1 MSLHLYNR
9 RTILKAGATSLAL
22 PFMESLGMAQVAS
35 VAKAA
40 SAAAPKRFLFIGCG
54 YGFTKHSFFPTKAG
68 KFSEIGLTDGLKPL
82 DRHKD
87 DITMVS
93 NLTNL
98 GARNPHAGSTT
109 YLTGANVGGTRGRK
123 FINTVSLDQVIAQKV
138 GRDTRF
144 SSLAL
149 CGEDAGGHGP
159 GLSMSWSQ
167 KGHPIPGIKNP
178 LALYHELFGQSKE
191 SSAER
196 EYRLSQKRSILDA
209 VVAELK
215 FSKKKISKTDQDK
228 LEDYLQSIRQIE
240 QSISKEVEWA
250 NTPKP
255 DAPLAKPGDSM
266 DGVRSLKIL
275 QQLMVAAF
283 QTDSTRV
290 ITYRQPVDSLLKSWG
305 MNIGSHPLSHQNMSK
320 ARAEISRLK
329 DFKSMELFAGLIDL
343 FKKTP
348 DTNGQSLFDST
359 LISYGS
365 NIRMGHGLRGCPSI
379 YAGGAAE
386 KLKKG
391 EHIILPEQDT
401 PLANYWITLC
411 QQSGVEMDNFSH
423 STGTIN
429 ELVRS

>member
-1 MSLHLYNR
+1 
-9 RTILKAGATSLAL
+9 
-22 PFMESLGMAQVAS
+22 MAKVPAS
-35 VAKAA
+35 
-40 SAAAPKRFLFIGCG
+40 AAPKRFLMIGCG
-54 YGFTKHSFFPTKAG
+54 YGFTKHGFFPTKAG
-68 KFSEIGLTDGLKPL
+68 KFRDIGLTSGLKPL

-98 GARNPHAGSTT
+98 GARNAHAGSTT
-109 YLTGANVGGTRGRK
+109 YLTGASLSASRKRK
-123 FINTVSLDQVIAQKV
+123 FVNTVSLDQVIAQKV

-149 CGEDAGGHGP
+149 SGEDAGGHGP

-167 KGHPIPGIKNP
+167 KGHPIPGINNP

-191 SSAER
+191 SNAER
-196 EYRLSQKRSILDA
+196 EYRLSQKRSVLDA
-209 VVAELK
+209 VVADLK
-215 FSKKKISKTDQDK
+215 FSKKKLSKTDQDK

-240 QSISKEVEWA
+240 ESISREVEWA

-255 DAPLAKPGDSM
+255 KAPLAKPGVGM
-266 DGVRSLKIL
+266 DGVQSLKIL

-305 MNIGSHPLSHQNMSK
+305 INIGSHPLSHQNMSK
-320 ARAEISRLK
+320 ARLQMSQLK

-343 FKKTP
+343 FKKTQ
-348 DTNGQSLFDST
+348 DVNGKSLFDST
-359 LISYGS
+359 LISYGT
-365 NIRMGHGLRGCPSI
+365 NIRTGHGLRGCPSI

-391 EHIILPEQDT
+391 EHIILPKQDT

-411 QQSGVEMDNFSH
+411 QQSGMQMDRFSH
-423 STGTIN
+423 STGNIN

>member
-9 RTILKAGATSLAL
+9 RTMLKAGFTALAL
-22 PFMESLGMAQVAS
+22 PFMESLAVGKSAS
-35 VAKAA
+35 TI
-40 SAAAPKRFLFIGCG
+40 APKRFLFIGCG
-54 YGFTKHSFFPTKAG
+54 YGFTKNSFFPTKAG
-68 KFSEIGLTDGLKPL
+68 KFSKIGLTPGLKPL

-109 YLTGANVGGTRGRK
+109 YLTGADVGGTRLRK
-123 FINTVSLDQVIAQKV
+123 FINSISLDQVIAQKI
-138 GRDTRF
+138 GQDTRF
-144 SSLAL
+144 SSLSL

-159 GLSMSWSQ
+159 GLSLSWND

-178 LALYHELFGQSKE
+178 LELYHELFGQSKE

-215 FSKKKISKTDQDK
+215 FSRKKLSKTDQDK

-240 QSISKEVEWA
+240 QTISREVQWA
-250 NTPKP
+250 DTPKAK
-255 DAPLAKPGDSM
+255 APLIQPAATM
-266 DGVRSLKIL
+266 DGLQSLKTL
-275 QQLMVAAF
+275 QRLMVAAF

-305 MNIGSHPLSHQNMSK
+305 MNIGSHTLSHRYNG
-320 ARAEISRLK
+320 ARSEMSRLR

-365 NIRMGHGLRGCPSI
+365 NIRMGHSLKGCPAI

-391 EHIILPEQDT
+391 EHIILPKEDT
-401 PLANYWITLC
+401 PLANYWLTLC
-411 QQSGVEMDNFSH
+411 QQSGVKMDNFSH
-423 STGTIN
+423 STGTLK
-429 ELVRS
+429 ELVRA

>member
-9 RTILKAGATSLAL
+9 RTVLKAGVTSLAL
-22 PFMESLGMAQVAS
+22 PFMESLGLAN

-40 SAAAPKRFLFIGCG
+40 TAAAPKRFLFIGCG

-68 KFSEIGLTDGLKPL
+68 KFSDIGLTPGLQPL

-109 YLTGANVGGTRGRK
+109 YLTGADVGGVRGRR
-123 FINTVSLDQVIAQKV
+123 FTNSVSLDQVIAQKI
-138 GRDTRF
+138 GQDTRF

-159 GLSMSWSQ
+159 GLSMSWSD

-209 VVAELK
+209 VVTDLK
-215 FSKKKISKTDQDK
+215 SSKRKLSKTDQDK

-240 QSISKEVEWA
+240 ESISREANWA
-250 NTPKP
+250 DTPKP
-255 DAPLAKPGDSM
+255 KAPLSQPGDDM
-266 DGVRSLKIL
+266 DGVESLKIL

-290 ITYRQPVDSLLKSWG
+290 ITYRQPVDALLKSWG
-305 MNIGSHPLSHQNMSK
+305 MNIGSHPLSHQNMDK
-320 ARAEISRLK
+320 ARLEMSRLK

-348 DTNGQSLFDST
+348 DVNGQSLFDST

-365 NIRMGHGLRGCPSI
+365 NIRMGHGLRGCPAI
-379 YAGGAAE
+379 YTGGAAAN
-386 KLKKG
+386 LKRG

-401 PLANYWITLC
+401 PLANYWLTLS
-411 QQSGVEMDNFSH
+411 QQAGVEMDRFSH
-423 STGTIN
+423 STGTLN
-429 ELVRS
+429 ELVGT